1 MSGVFLA
8 VVGASYSAAPVNT
21 VAPAVTGTAVYGST
35 LTTTNGTWTGAP
47 APTFTYQWFRS
58 PSTSISGA
66 TSSTYV
72 LVVGDIGFGIYCQ
85 VTATNIVAPSG
96 VTANSNTTA
105 TVTASVPGAPTI
117 GTATATGATT
127 ATVTYTAPADNGG
140 STITLYTAT
149 SSPGGV
155 TGTLATAGSGT
166 ITVSGLTTNTAYTFT
181 VTDTHGLGTGAAS
194 AASNSATP
202 FAPAGQAAYG
212 PGTYTWVAPAGISTI
227 SLVAV
232 GGGGARSCGGPG
244 GGGGGL
250 GYVNCLSVTPGN
262 SYTVVAGPAGVKS
275 SSSFPGTPSGFG
287 GVQYAQGGSINVV
300 SNGGPPRQ
308 FGGGTPLGGAS
319 GGTGGSGGCFGCGGG
334 AAGYTGNG
342 GPAGSSTG
350 QSGSGGGAGGGG
362 GGGSGGG
369 VGLLGEGGSGA
380 GGTSTT
386 GAGGGSGGCV
396 GQNGFFANGGVN
408 GGGGRYDG
416 GGGGVRIIWAGGTGI
431 TRQFPST
438 NTGNI

>member
-1 MSGVFLA
+1 MSGIMLN
-8 VVGASYSAAPVNT
+8 VVGAT
-21 VAPAVTGTAVYGST
+21 VFS
-35 LTTTNGTWTGAP
+35 
-47 APTFTYQWFRS
+47 
-58 PSTSISGA
+58 
-66 TSSTYV
+66 
-72 LVVGDIGFGIYCQ
+72 
-85 VTATNIVAPSG
+85 
-96 VTANSNTTA
+96 
-105 TVTASVPGAPTI
+105 
-117 GTATATGATT
+117 
-127 ATVTYTAPADNGG
+127 
-140 STITLYTAT
+140 
-149 SSPGGV
+149 
-155 TGTLATAGSGT
+155 
-166 ITVSGLTTNTAYTFT
+166 
-181 VTDTHGLGTGAAS
+181 
-194 AASNSATP
+194 
-202 FAPAGQAAYG
+202 APAGQDAYG
-212 PGTYTWVAPAGISTI
+212 VGTFTWVAPAGVTRV

-250 GYVNCLSVTPGN
+250 GYVNCLTVTPGS
-262 SYTVVAGPAGVKS
+262 SYTVVGGAAGVKS
-275 SSSFPGTPSGFG
+275 PSSFPGTPSGFG
-287 GVQYAQGGSINVV
+287 GVQYAQGGSINTV

-308 FGGGTPLGGAS
+308 FGGGTPLNGAS

-334 AAGYTGNG
+334 AARYTGNG